1 MTKEELEEILEEA
14 KVNYVLGEGT
24 SEKDVFNET

>member
-14 KVNYVLGEGT
+14 KVNYVLGEDT